1 MALRLPA
8 DGLNVPWPVHRPPP
22 APVTDPASCTAG
34 SLAQEVSGAPA
45 STTGAGVIMSVM
57 ASLTALQVPLP
68 TVVRVR
74 VTDPAA
80 ISAAV
85 GT

>member
-1 MALRLPA
+1 
-8 DGLNVPWPVHRPPP
+8 
-22 APVTDPASCTAG
+22 
-34 SLAQEVSGAPA
+34 
-45 STTGAGVIMSVM
+45 MSVM